1 MTPIEI
7 IILMPLVALIALIW
21 VPPQQEVDER
31 KK

>member
-7 IILMPLVALIALIW
+7 IILMPLIALIALILA
-21 VPPQQEVDER
+21 VPQKEVDEG